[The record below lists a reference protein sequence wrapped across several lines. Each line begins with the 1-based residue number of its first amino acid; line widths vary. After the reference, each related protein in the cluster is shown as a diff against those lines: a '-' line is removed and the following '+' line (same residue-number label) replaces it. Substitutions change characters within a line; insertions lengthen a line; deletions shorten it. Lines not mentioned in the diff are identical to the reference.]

1 MKKKNYFLK
10 FLGRTKLSSINIREQ
25 IIHYTITKWVSIF
38 MHRLD
43 QQPVNINTFETRWC
57 GEECFANKVFK
68 LNVALYNAKFLSFF
82 IVTHR

>member
-1 MKKKNYFLK
+1 
-10 FLGRTKLSSINIREQ
+10 
-25 IIHYTITKWVSIF
+25 

-57 GEECFANKVFK
+57 GEECFADKVFK

-82 IVTHR
+82 IVTHRCEVSLFIIIFKKCFFLDKVAHHSLPNL